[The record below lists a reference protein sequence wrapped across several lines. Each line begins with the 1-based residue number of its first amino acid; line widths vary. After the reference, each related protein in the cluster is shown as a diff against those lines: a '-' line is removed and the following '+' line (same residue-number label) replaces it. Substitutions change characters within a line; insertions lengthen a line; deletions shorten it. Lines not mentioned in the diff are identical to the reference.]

1 VQREEDFDMFAH
13 EKETLKRAVKNIREK
28 FSDRIVSIYT
38 FGSRVRGDYEEWSDF
53 DVLVVVKDKTPEIE
67 TEVVSAFVDE
77 DTKSGLSFTLV
88 IKDKESFE
96 MEKRFE
102 TPFFENIMKHS

>member
-1 VQREEDFDMFAH
+1 MFAH
-13 EKETLKRAVKNIREK
+13 EKEALELAVKRVREK
-28 FSDRIVSIYT
+28 LSDRIVSIYA

-67 TEVVSAFVDE
+67 TEIVSAFVDE
-77 DTKSGLSFTLV
+77 EIKSGLSFTLV
-88 IKDKESFE
+88 IKDRDAFE

-102 TPFFENIMKHS
+102 TPFFENIMKEGMPL